1 MLRPLYYVCC
11 DGEDEAAP
19 SSSSQPASP
28 PAWSLSSL
36 WSSSG
41 HRHQHFQIVLI
52 IVITTVITLPLLHKH
67 CSDHHQDKKSNKH
80 AVTMCRPVCIYAAA
94 TEPTR
99 RMMNG
104 EAING
109 HLGKGW
115 KGIVTIFVGS
125 FGAPTGRNPRNWL
138 ILRHFKRT
146 FFLCFSWFLLMLPE
160 IFVTP
165 RRFGTLPCS
174 EVESLMPPGPLSPQS
189 LVRPHWET

>member
-1 MLRPLYYVCC
+1 MFVVMTKMRQHHHHRHSRHRRRRVRYLRCGHPPVIAISIFKL
-11 DGEDEAAP
+11 
-19 SSSSQPASP
+19 SSSSSSP
-28 PAWSLSSL
+28 LSSH
-36 WSSSG
+36 SPYFTS
-41 HRHQHFQIVLI
+41 IVLI
-52 IVITTVITLPLLHKH
+52 TIRTRRAINTGKA
-67 CSDHHQDKKSNKH
+67 

-94 TEPTR
+94 TKPTR

-146 FFLCFSWFLLMLPE
+146 FFRYFSWFLLMLPE